1 MEELFFCA
9 GYSKL
14 LPSLASLAPNHFFDE
29 PKKLRYRII
38 FFNGSSILGMRCCGS
53 W

>member
-1 MEELFFCA
+1 MGGLFFCA

-29 PKKLRYRII
+29 PKKLR
-38 FFNGSSILGMRCCGS
+38 
-53 W
+53 